1 MKMNLSC
8 RIAISSLFIIMTSL
22 SSLSQSI
29 KYNGDIE
36 TSFVVPGKFATAQ
49 INAATT
55 HGVYFSKPRL
65 FVGAGAAIGWNI
77 DAEFWNKVYPVYGDI
92 RKDFTINKRLIT
104 FIDAKAGY
112 SFQGGWS
119 GNISDSGVDYGFYCY
134 PSIGL
139 RFATNQKCGLYLKL
153 GYTYQAATLSYGYGV
168 NDKWM
173 SGCSRH
179 NAGGFSATIGFSF
192 Q

>member
-1 MKMNLSC
+1 MKTNSYF
-8 RIAISSLFIIMTSL
+8 RIALSSLLIIMASL
-22 SSLSQSI
+22 PALSQSI

-36 TSFVVPGKFATAQ
+36 AGVVVPRKYAIAQ

-55 HGVYFSKPRL
+55 HGVYFSKSLL

-77 DAEFWNKVYPVYGDI
+77 DAEFWEKVYPVYGDI
-92 RKDFTINKRLIT
+92 RKDFIINRRLTT

-112 SFQGGWS
+112 AFEGDHTGTLGG
-119 GNISDSGVDYGFYCY
+119 GIKYGLYCY
-134 PSIGL
+134 PSLGL
-139 RFATNQKCGLYLKL
+139 RFTINQTYGVYIKL
-153 GYTYQAATLSYGYGV
+153 GYTYQSVTSFSDVYGPGIPIADNERY
-168 NDKWM
+168 
-173 SGCSRH
+173 